1 MTKKRMENGLVLR
14 VARLGHTEDQTHD
27 KGDDPDDDRVDD
39 IVDKPDLESGLGP

>member
-1 MTKKRMENGLVLR
+1 MENGLVLR

-39 IVDKPDLESGLGP
+39 VGHNPDPESGFCP